1 MPASTV
7 TVRASGFSATTL
19 SIGFKERK
27 SWVLSAM
34 LLKQWRVPSTF
45 NRLCFF
51 TKSRACSSELAEY
64 RLSVLYSRLPA
75 QFFNLSPDILSP
87 DIQANRGETT
97 GAASITEESLIKVL
111 LFMARVKCWS
121 ARVRSNSCDD
131 SGNGRYSTPDLK
143 QVI

>member
-64 RLSVLYSRLPA
+64 KLSVLYSRLPA
-75 QFFNLSPDILSP
+75 QFFNLSPAILSSAILFL
-87 DIQANRGETT
+87 DIQANSGEMK
-97 GAASITEESLIKVL
+97 GVANIADESLIKVL
-111 LFMARVKCWS
+111 LSMA
-121 ARVRSNSCDD
+121 
-131 SGNGRYSTPDLK
+131 
-143 QVI
+143 

>member
-7 TVRASGFSATTL
+7 TVCACGSSAITL
-19 SIGFKERK
+19 SIDLRERRLYL
-27 SWVLSAM
+27 LSAM

-87 DIQANRGETT
+87 DIQENRGETT
-97 GAASITEESLIKVL
+97 GAGRKTEKRKKKVN
-111 LFMARVKCWS
+111 M
-121 ARVRSNSCDD
+121 
-131 SGNGRYSTPDLK
+131 
-143 QVI
+143 